1 METQEGGDL
10 CFPQLLNTSCR
21 KPVRPQ
27 HEVMLTYVLL
37 SSISLLTTAL
47 NLAVIVS
54 IAHFKQL
61 HTPTNFLLLSLAVSD
76 FFVGLLM
83 FFQIILLD
91 GCWIFG
97 DAMCSLY
104 VVLDYTITSSSIG
117 TMVLISVD
125 RYVAICYPLHY
136 PTKVT
141 VRGVTV
147 CIGFCWAG
155 AVLYNCLLLSDNLKH
170 PGRYKSCSGE
180 CVVVINHFAGLA
192 DVILSFIGPVTVI
205 VVLYVKV
212 FAVAVAQAHAM
223 RTHIAS
229 VTLQGSVKAGAK
241 KSEAKAAKTLGIVV
255 VVFLLC
261 LCPYFCI
268 TLTDT
273 LINLSS
279 AAFVICLFYFNSC
292 LNPLIYALF
301 YPWFRKSVKL
311 ILTLQ
316 ILEPDSCDIRMLS

>member
-1 METQEGGDL
+1 M
-10 CFPQLLNTSCR
+10 
-21 KPVRPQ
+21 
-27 HEVMLTYVLL
+27 
-37 SSISLLTTAL
+37 
-47 NLAVIVS
+47 
-54 IAHFKQL
+54 
-61 HTPTNFLLLSLAVSD
+61 
-76 FFVGLLM
+76 
-83 FFQIILLD
+83 
-91 GCWIFG
+91 FG
-97 DAMCSLY
+97 DAMGSLY

-136 PTKVT
+136 PSTVT
-141 VRGVTV
+141 VHRVTV
-147 CIGFCWAG
+147 CIGFCWTA
-155 AVLYNCLLLSDNLKH
+155 AVLHNCLLLSDNLKH

-180 CVVVINHFAGLA
+180 CVVVLNHFASLA
-192 DVILSFIGPVTVI
+192 DVVLSFIGPVTVI

-212 FAVAVAQAHAM
+212 FAVAVAQAQAM
-223 RTHIAS
+223 RSHVAT
-229 VTLQGSVKAGAK
+229 VTSQTQKKVRAK
-241 KSEAKAAKTLGIVV
+241 RSEAKAAKTLGIVV

-273 LINLSS
+273 LVNFSS

-301 YPWFRKSVKL
+301 YPWFRKSLKL

-316 ILEPDSCDIRMLS
+316 ILEPDSCESCVLS

>member
-1 METQEGGDL
+1 
-10 CFPQLLNTSCR
+10 
-21 KPVRPQ
+21 
-27 HEVMLTYVLL
+27 
-37 SSISLLTTAL
+37 
-47 NLAVIVS
+47 
-54 IAHFKQL
+54 
-61 HTPTNFLLLSLAVSD
+61 
-76 FFVGLLM
+76 M
-83 FFQIILLD
+83 FFQIVLID
-91 GCWIFG
+91 GCWMFG

-104 VVLDYTITSSSIG
+104 VMLDYTITSSSIG

-125 RYVAICYPLHY
+125 RYVAICDPLHY
-136 PTKVT
+136 PSRVT
-141 VRGVTV
+141 VRRVTV
-147 CIGFCWAG
+147 CVGCCWSA

-180 CVVVINHFAGLA
+180 CVVVIDHLAGQA
-192 DVILSFIGPVTVI
+192 DVVLSFIGPVTVI

-212 FAVAVAQAHAM
+212 FAVAVAQAKAM
-223 RTHIAS
+223 RSHVAT
-229 VTLQGSVKAGAK
+229 VTLQGSVKTGAK

-273 LINLSS
+273 VVNFSS

-301 YPWFRKSVKL
+301 YPWFRRSLKL
-311 ILTLQ
+311 IITLQ
-316 ILEPDSCDIRMLS
+316 ILEPDSCDIRVLS

>member
-1 METQEGGDL
+1 M
-10 CFPQLLNTSCR
+10 
-21 KPVRPQ
+21 
-27 HEVMLTYVLL
+27 
-37 SSISLLTTAL
+37 
-47 NLAVIVS
+47 
-54 IAHFKQL
+54 
-61 HTPTNFLLLSLAVSD
+61 
-76 FFVGLLM
+76 
-83 FFQIILLD
+83 
-91 GCWIFG
+91 FG
-97 DAMCSLY
+97 DVMCSLY

-141 VRGVTV
+141 VPRVTI
-147 CIGFCWAG
+147 CIGFCWTA

-180 CVVVINHFAGLA
+180 CVVIINHFAGWV
-192 DVILSFIGPVTVI
+192 DIVLSFIGPVAVI

-212 FAVAVAQAHAM
+212 FAVAVAQAQAM
-223 RTHIAS
+223 RSHVAT
-229 VTLQGSVKAGAK
+229 VTLQGSVKASAK

-268 TLTDT
+268 ILTDT
-273 LINLSS
+273 VVNLSS
-279 AAFVICLFYFNSC
+279 AAFFICLFYFNSC

-301 YPWFRKSVKL
+301 YPWFRKSLKL

-316 ILEPDSCDIRMLS
+316 ILDPDSCEIRVLS